1 MPAHDPS
8 LRPISLRA
16 PDGAFIPLRR
26 ADLAVTVDGPAVTT
40 CATVLFHNASEVVL
54 EADLVLPLP
63 PFAVIQAL
71 HVRWGQR
78 ALDGSVRPR
87 GEARETYAAARS
99 EGRAAVLGEGEG
111 EDLARVRISPV
122 EPGEDVQVTVTLLH
136 DAAPTAEGHR
146 LLVPLTYMPR
156 YVERGATLE
165 VSLPPWSAAKG

>member
-1 MPAHDPS
+1 MPTHDPS

-122 EPGEDVQVTVTLLH
+122 EPGDDVQVTVTLLH

-156 YVERGATLE
+156 
-165 VSLPPWSAAKG
+165 